1 MVEVDN
7 ERLTQL
13 MELCKQEYPDI
24 DPFIIWVYSMDYLLN
39 EQGIYGD
46 EKVAQKLYEQARGEL
61 KFNVRVE

>member
-13 MELCKQEYPDI
+13 IEVCKHEYPDI
-24 DPFIIWVYSMDYLLN
+24 DPFIIWVYSMDHLLN

-46 EKVAQKLYEQARGEL
+46 EKEAQKLYEQARNKV

>member
-46 EKVAQKLYEQARGEL
+46 KIEAQKLYDQAQGEL
-61 KFNVRVE
+61 KFNVRIE

>member
-13 MELCKQEYPDI
+13 IEVCKREYPDI

-46 EKVAQKLYEQARGEL
+46 KIEAQKLYDQAQGEL

>member
-13 MELCKQEYPDI
+13 IEVCKQEYPDI
-24 DPFIIWVYSMDYLLN
+24 DPYIIWVYSMDYLLN

-46 EKVAQKLYEQARGEL
+46 KIEAQKLYDQAQGEL
-61 KFNVRVE
+61 KFNVRIE